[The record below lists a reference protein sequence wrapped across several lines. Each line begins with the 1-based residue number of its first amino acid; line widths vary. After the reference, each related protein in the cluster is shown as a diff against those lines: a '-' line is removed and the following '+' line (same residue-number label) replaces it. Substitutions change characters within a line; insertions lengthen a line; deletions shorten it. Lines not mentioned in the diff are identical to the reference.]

1 MSHQLIPT
9 TVHTRGMTWANNA
22 SDMFMCK
29 VSLHVLEREYKY
41 YSISSCVCDAVLLSC
56 VRVSVILL
64 SLSTC
69 VYVCDGRRRKR
80 RRRTKR
86 THELIHQH
94 VGVMV
99 LVEENQEEEEEE
111 VVVMVV

>member
-1 MSHQLIPT
+1 
-9 TVHTRGMTWANNA
+9 MTWANNA